1 MKEST
6 QLAISLGTVF
16 GTLSLV
22 LSLAFARFVYRKHQ
36 KARSEPVDPVYE
48 AKVNLGQ
55 DDDGETTTP
64 TGSTKKR
71 WFGGSWGITPV
82 AEVGPNGTKQ
92 YLGGWFGLDAPS
104 YAGWTQDDA
113 DDDTLLQR
121 NHPTDDPDPISASGG
136 WRESHFSRASRAS
149 KRRSQRS
156 STSTTKKRPR
166 PSRTTEMGMLEK
178 DDDDAQELRRAPA
191 SSREGEVPEQTTQT
205 MIRQDDESLEEE

>member
-55 DDDGETTTP
+55 DDDGATMP
-64 TGSTKKR
+64 TASTKKR

-104 YAGWTQDDA
+104 YAGWNHDDA

-121 NHPTDDPDPISASGG
+121 NHTKDDADPVSASGG

-156 STSTTKKRPR
+156 STKKRPR

-178 DDDDAQELRRAPA
+178 DDDDAQELRRPPS
-191 SSREGEVPEQTTQT
+191 SSREGDVPEQTTQA

>member
-6 QLAISLGTVF
+6 ELAISLGTVF

-36 KARSEPVDPVYE
+36 EARSEPVDPVHE
-48 AKVNLGQ
+48 AKVNLRQ
-55 DDDGETTTP
+55 TDDGDTSLSTSTT
-64 TGSTKKR
+64 KR
-71 WFGGSWGITPV
+71 WFGGSWSLTPV

-104 YAGWTQDDA
+104 YAGWIQNDVDA
-113 DDDTLLQR
+113 DTLLER
-121 NHPTDDPDPISASGG
+121 SARDDPDAVSARG

-149 KRRSQRS
+149 ARSATR
-156 STSTTKKRPR
+156 TKKRPR

-178 DDDDAQELRRAPA
+178 DDDEVQEWRGAA
-191 SSREGEVPEQTTQT
+191 SPPKAGDGAELEGTQAIRPYDEGETEK
-205 MIRQDDESLEEE
+205 